1 MYYEGT
7 KELENM
13 DIHKDKENFT
23 LLLSKDE
30 LTEIKE
36 ALGVRSLYL
45 EALYRKKRSKDIEAR
60 LNDKPRNMYIQISK
74 VIE

>member
-1 MYYEGT
+1 MRVQRSLND
-7 KELENM
+7 KM

-23 LLLSKDE
+23 LVLSKDE
-30 LTEIKE
+30 LSEIKE

>member
-1 MYYEGT
+1 MYYEGR

>member
-1 MYYEGT
+1 
-7 KELENM
+7 M
-13 DIHKDKENFT
+13 DIHKDKENVT
-23 LLLSKDE
+23 LVLSKDE
-30 LTEIKE
+30 LLEIKE